1 MQGGDDQRQGRYESL
16 QPLLPRPGGDVEVNA
31 PSASH
36 APNGGTGFQSGTRNG
51 VAPIHCP
58 ARQVPLLRTRR
69 SASLPVESATLPR
82 DLVGGELPGS
92 CRQSGTAPD
101 SGPGG
106 HRDCR
111 GRRLCPCRR
120 RSRPQKEHTGRAR
133 QARAVN
139 LFWQQEKSPVFPSL
153 FPHLLPMKKSPA
165 AASRAGA
172 AHRGEGGR
180 GGPPAGG
187 QKY

>member
-1 MQGGDDQRQGRYESL
+1 MQGGDDQRQGRYECL

-31 PSASH
+31 PSAPH
-36 APNGGTGFQSGTRNG
+36 APNGGTGFQSGIRNC

-120 RSRPQKEHTGRAR
+120 RSRPPQKSTPEGPGKRGRSICFGNR
-133 QARAVN
+133 KNPR
-139 LFWQQEKSPVFPSL
+139 FSPVF
-153 FPHLLPMKKSPA
+153 SPI
-165 AASRAGA
+165 SS
-172 AHRGEGGR
+172 
-180 GGPPAGG
+180 P
-187 QKY
+187 